1 MTAPPNVLVLSGHDP
16 SGGAGF
22 QADLEAIG
30 ALGAHP
36 AGVLTA
42 LTRQDTRDAYDVW
55 PIPDER
61 FAAMLD
67 TLTADMPFAAIKVG
81 LLGSPD
87 QARCIADFQQ
97 ARPAIPLVV
106 DPVLRAGGGG
116 QLAADPVARALI
128 DVLLPTATL
137 STPNAGEA
145 RLLCPDAAD
154 LDDCG
159 RQLSQGHEGW
169 VLITGGDE
177 PGDTVTNSLFHD
189 GEPVRRF
196 HWPRQPHRFHGSGCT
211 LAAAAAARLAAGD
224 DVPAAV
230 AAAQQYVADALAAG
244 FMPGGGQMIPGRLP
258 RRAP

>member
-1 MTAPPNVLVLSGHDP
+1 MAAPPNVLVLSGHDP

-42 LTRQDTRDAYDVW
+42 LTRQDTHDAYDVW

-81 LLGSPD
+81 LLGSPG
-87 QARCIADFQQ
+87 QARCITDFRQT
-97 ARPAIPLVV
+97 RPGTALVV

-128 DVLLPTATL
+128 DVLLPIATL

-159 RQLSQGHEGW
+159 RQLSRGQPGW

-189 GEPVRRF
+189 GAPVRRF

>member
-1 MTAPPNVLVLSGHDP
+1 MSAPPNVLVLSGHDP

-42 LTRQDTRDAYDVW
+42 LTRQDTHDAYEVW
-55 PIPDER
+55 PVPDER

-87 QARCIADFQQ
+87 QARCIADFHQTQ
-97 ARPAIPLVV
+97 PTIPLVV

-116 QLAADPVARALI
+116 QLAADPVAQALI
-128 DVLLPTATL
+128 HVLLPTATL

-159 RQLSQGHEGW
+159 RQLSRGHEGW